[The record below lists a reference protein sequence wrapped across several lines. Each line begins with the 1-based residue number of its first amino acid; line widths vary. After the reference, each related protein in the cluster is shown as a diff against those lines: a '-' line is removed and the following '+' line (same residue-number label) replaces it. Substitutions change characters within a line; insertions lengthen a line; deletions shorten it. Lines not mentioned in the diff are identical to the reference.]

1 MKIYS
6 SICDNSQDN
15 DNANIIYKNKMRQCL
30 RQKKFMEYS
39 VKVKDHS
46 TNWKNTTSVSF
57 SIRFSEKVT
66 NIYEEVFIFD
76 NIGLISSLG
85 GALGLFVG
93 FSFFGYI
100 GSIID
105 KIVDKGIFKNRTFEC
120 EDGKLI

>member
-1 MKIYS
+1 MKNYS
-6 SICDNSQDN
+6 SICDKSQDN
-15 DNANIIYKNKMRQCL
+15 DNANVIYKNKMRQCL

-66 NIYEEVFIFD
+66 NIYEEVLIFD

-105 KIVDKGIFKNRTFEC
+105 KIVDKGIFKNRTSEY
-120 EDGKLI
+120 

>member
-105 KIVDKGIFKNRTFEC
+105 KIVDKGIFKNRISEY
-120 EDGKLI
+120 